1 MVDNN
6 INISFF
12 FFKSEDEIRTL
23 KQQKSKWAK

>member
-6 INISFF
+6 INISF